1 MQVTGKISEA
11 RILCYGSLYL
21 PVSMALLPV
30 NLYVLP
36 FYAELGISLYAMSAV
51 IFAARLS
58 DAFTDPLIGALS
70 DRTRSRWGRR
80 KPWVVGGA
88 PLLLLS
94 LYMLFLPP
102 ESPTIWYFG
111 TWIVLLYLAY
121 TFIALPYYAW
131 GAELST
137 DYETRTHISGR
148 REQFHFAGN
157 LSFNLLPLV
166 AALAI
171 YISASTGDIADLLGN
186 FTSEFQ
192 QIMKARAG
200 NIDVILRWLTMFVMV
215 TIPATVLLAVVFTPE
230 AKQQNMAAKR
240 FDVKAT
246 IRAMRRNGPYMRIVV
261 TYVITTFGIALVA
274 AMSYFFV
281 KHVVRVGE
289 LYPVYVLVYYTAS
302 VIGVSPWMRV
312 SRRFSKHQ
320 TFIACIV
327 WYSIWASVLPFV
339 PAGEFGLFLLVMT
352 LKGSSVAA
360 LLALAASMAAD
371 AVDIDTART
380 GEYRAG
386 LYFAVWGFL
395 RKGAYALGGA
405 FALAAV
411 AFVNFDPTADVALSG
426 TPQGNSESSLFW
438 LTMLYTIIPAAIHL
452 MAVPIMWRYPLTAER
467 HGRLKVR
474 LDRKLA
480 RVQDAA
486 IKAGTQ

>member
-1 MQVTGKISEA
+1 
-11 RILCYGSLYL
+11 
-21 PVSMALLPV
+21 MALLPV

-51 IFAARLS
+51 VFAARLS
-58 DAFTDPLIGALS
+58 DAFTDPLIGVWS

-94 LYMLFLPP
+94 IYMLFLPP
-102 ESPTIWYFG
+102 AAPTIWYFG

-121 TFIALPYYAW
+121 TIVALPYYAW
-131 GAELST
+131 GAELSP

-171 YISASTGDIADLLGN
+171 YISASSGDVAEMFSN
-186 FTSEFQ
+186 FTGRFQ
-192 QIMKARAG
+192 QIMEARAG

-215 TIPATVLLAVVFTPE
+215 AIPATVLLAVVFTPE
-230 AKQQNMAAKR
+230 PQRQQEPVKR
-240 FDVKAT
+240 FDLMGTV
-246 IRAMRRNGPYMRIVV
+246 RLMRHNGPYVRIVV
-261 TYVITTFGIALVA
+261 TYMVTTFGIALVA

-302 VIGVSPWMRV
+302 VIGVSPWMRL
-312 SRRFSKHQ
+312 SRRFGKHQ
-320 TFIACIV
+320 TFIACVV
-327 WYSIWASVLPFV
+327 WYSIWASCLPFV
-339 PAGEFGLFLLVMT
+339 PAGEFGLFLVVMS
-352 LKGSSVAA
+352 LKGCSVAA
-360 LLALAASMAAD
+360 MLALAASMAAD

-380 GEYRAG
+380 GEHRAG

-405 FALAAV
+405 VALAGV
-411 AFVNFDPTADVALSG
+411 AFVNFDPTADVELSG
-426 TPQGNSESSLFW
+426 TPQGNSERSLFW
-438 LTMLYTIIPAAIHL
+438 LTMLYTIIPAAIHC
-452 MAVPIMWRYPLTAER
+452 MAIPIMWRYPLTAER
-467 HGRLKVR
+467 HKRFKVR

-480 RVQDAA
+480 RTQ
-486 IKAGTQ
+486 AGGSK